1 MNVEQLVFSRTH
13 RMCVGGALA
22 TGDGTTVARQLD
34 AVLMS
39 IGFKCSGRL
48 LAELG
53 TLDPGYVI
61 DQAVN
66 VLGWAREEAGA
77 HVKHNSYFIDF
88 PANVPDT
95 MEFWARL
102 VEDTVLAI
110 VGGEE
115 DAELRLAVTP
125 EGSVALDL
133 LSLKGYG
140 TYQHT
145 YEEMVAHHQAFEP
158 LLKGR
163 LTIVHLG
170 STPDVEGQALF
181 AELAAST
188 VPLSGDRLAELRFLA
203 YGYSPSGSLLME
215 IPVRENLAVI
225 NAQRARLGVAPKI
238 GTVTDVLRVAAEL
251 SGSDVTL
258 AKSPKFASMPRQVR
272 RALMFALE
280 FLVHADDRKLEDV
293 PQRAE
298 LWKRLGERLH
308 PHEFGQF
315 PSAQRVFEA
324 ARGGTDVRSRA
335 SRVERE
341 FYDGRPGR
349 AAMQLSA
356 APGEFYRSLDRMLRY
371 PADLGQRLSVLARAE
386 RLAPDV
392 SGRVLLSVRQ
402 HIANRLQPGGPR
414 IFLGR
419 GGRPWVTPDAR
430 DPLNAK
436 VVSELSAI
444 IDAELLKR
452 LPKGRLFVVDP
463 AVQGAALPLSGK
475 NQGEGLGVW
484 PRGSVSRL
492 EDGEL
497 LRFFFYWKQ
506 ECRRTDYDLSVL
518 FVDEGFKS
526 ASQLS
531 YTRLSGEYGEHSGDI
546 TSAPDGATEFINL
559 RLGAVPKGVTVI
571 PQVYLYNS
579 GGGYDN
585 GETFDEV
592 EENFLGYM
600 TLSPEQRGLPFE
612 ARAVRMKTAVRGE
625 HRAVM
630 PVVFFRGDDGRWYAK
645 WLHLGMSA
653 QKSSWGGSRVEENK
667 PTTESFAR
675 SFMTYRYLQVRYLT
689 GLLAADNVVATQ
701 HKAWRELVLDN
712 DKVTYIGIEAPE
724 GLPAGSE
731 VVTLGN
737 LGTLIPG

>member
-1 MNVEQLVFSRTH
+1 MNVEQLIFSKTH

-66 VLGWAREEAGA
+66 VLAWAREEAGA
-77 HVKHNSYFIDF
+77 HRRHNAYFIDF

-145 YEEMVAHHQAFEP
+145 YEEMVEHHQAFEP
-158 LLKGR
+158 LLKDR

-181 AELAAST
+181 AELASST

-203 YGYSPSGSLLME
+203 DAYPSQVMYSDV
-215 IPVRENLAVI
+215 PVRENLAVI
-225 NAQRARLGVAPKI
+225 NAARARQGMDLVA
-238 GTVTDVLRVAAEL
+238 TVVTDVLRAAAEL
-251 SGSDVTL
+251 SDSDVTL
-258 AKSPKFASMPRQVR
+258 AKAPKFKSLPRVTRGRLMAALDSILSASERQ
-272 RALMFALE
+272 
-280 FLVHADDRKLEDV
+280 LEDV
-293 PQRAE
+293 LPRAE
-298 LWKRLGERLH
+298 MWKRLAERLH

-315 PSAQRVFEA
+315 PSAQYLFAV

-335 SRVERE
+335 SRAEAE
-341 FYDGRPGR
+341 FYAGR
-349 AAMQLSA
+349 ADKAGRQLAA
-356 APGEFYRSLDRMLRY
+356 APGEFYRSLDRLLRY
-371 PADLGQRLSVLARAE
+371 PAGLHQRLSILTNAE

-392 SGRVLLSVRQ
+392 SGRVLLGVRQ
-402 HIANRLQPGGPR
+402 HIGNRLQPGGPR

-419 GGRPWVTPDAR
+419 GGRPWTIPDTR
-430 DPLNAK
+430 PPLDAK

-444 IDAELLKR
+444 IDAEMLKR

-463 AVQGAALPLSGK
+463 AIQGAALPLSGK

-506 ECRRTDYDLSVL
+506 ERRRTDYDLSVL

-526 ASQLS
+526 AAQLS
-531 YTRLSGEYGEHSGDI
+531 YTQLSGEYGEHSGDI

-571 PQVYLYNS
+571 PQVYLYN
-579 GGGYDN
+579 GGGSYDN
-585 GETFDEV
+585 GESFDEV

-653 QKSSWGGSRVEENK
+653 QKSSWGGNRVEENK

-675 SFMTYRYLQVRYLT
+675 SFMSYQYLQVRYLT

-701 HKAWRELVLDN
+701 HKAWRELVLDEG
-712 DKVTYIGIEAPE
+712 KTTYIGIEAPE

-737 LGTLIPG
+737 LGSLIPG